1 MLERVIKLVFN
12 SELLHLLSKI
22 LMWFDVTG
30 ALGVSESAE
39 KPVQASHLLAAN
51 TAAQHL

>member
-30 ALGVSESAE
+30 ALGVSESAD
-39 KPVQASHLLAAN
+39 KACVSIALAGG
-51 TAAQHL
+51 